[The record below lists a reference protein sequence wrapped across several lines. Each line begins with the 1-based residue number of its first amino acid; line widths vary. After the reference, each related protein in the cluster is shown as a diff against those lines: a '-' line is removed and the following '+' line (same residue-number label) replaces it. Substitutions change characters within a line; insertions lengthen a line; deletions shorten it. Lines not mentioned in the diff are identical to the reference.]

1 MTGDRDEE
9 EDKKDAI
16 IIQRYINIAFVVL
29 IIGVLITTLVMFLA
43 GGIESVGPFNSP
55 NWLNIIEE
63 PYEYSE

>member
-43 GGIESVGPFNSP
+43 GGIESIGLLNSP
-55 NWLNIIEE
+55 YWIIEE
-63 PYEYSE
+63 YK